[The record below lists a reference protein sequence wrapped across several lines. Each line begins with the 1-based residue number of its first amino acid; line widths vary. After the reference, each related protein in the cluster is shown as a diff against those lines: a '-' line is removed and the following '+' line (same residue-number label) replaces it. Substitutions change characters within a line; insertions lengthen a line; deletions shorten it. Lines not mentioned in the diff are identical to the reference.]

1 MTAFHAQT
9 EQVLIGLLL
18 QFVVILAAAR
28 LGGRLGARLGQSQS
42 VSEILAGLM
51 LGPSCL
57 GLVAPGAFRALFP
70 SDGPSILPYFSHL
83 GLVLALFLIGAS
95 FDFSHL
101 RGHSARSGALAIATL
116 VAPIAAGFALS
127 SPLREAMPGEGSSL
141 AWSLFLGLVLGIT
154 AIPILGRIL
163 VEVGLHA
170 HPVGVLA
177 IATGAGKDVFTWLT
191 LIVAL
196 GVAKPP
202 LDWGAFL
209 GTVLGALALM
219 GCAAFVGRPALRWL
233 TRSWDEDPATLS
245 PNVVVVL
252 LGATFL
258 AAAASASLHLFA
270 IFGAFLSGVTVSTH
284 PALARAMQGR
294 FHDLVMLFLLPV
306 FFASTGLRTDLS
318 LLAGG
323 LWVWVPVVTLVGS
336 LATGGVAVLIARA
349 SGMSWAAAAAV
360 GVSLNTPGLM
370 ALILL
375 NVGRD
380 AGVVP
385 PDAFAV
391 LMAAAMLRNL
401 LTVPTLRSL
410 RPRLEAER
418 DGGLAA

>member
-9 EQVLIGLLL
+9 EHVLVGLLV
-18 QFVVILAAAR
+18 QFVVILGAAR
-28 LGGRLGARLGQSQS
+28 IGGRLGVRLGQSQS

-57 GLVAPGAFRALFP
+57 GWFAPGVFGAVFP

-83 GLVLALFLIGAS
+83 GLILALFLIGAS
-95 FDFSHL
+95 FDFAHL
-101 RGHSARSGALAIATL
+101 RGQSSRSGALAAGTL
-116 VAPIAAGFALS
+116 LAPLALGFVLGP
-127 SPLREAMPGEGSSL
+127 PLRAAMPGESSPL
-141 AWSLFLGLVLGIT
+141 AWALFLGLVLGIT

-163 VEVGLHA
+163 VEVDLHR

-191 LIVAL
+191 LILAL
-196 GVAKPP
+196 GVARPP
-202 LDWGAFL
+202 LDVGAFL
-209 GTVLGALALM
+209 GTVVGAGALVLVVL
-219 GCAAFVGRPALRWL
+219 GLGRRWVAWL
-233 TRSWDEDPATLS
+233 ASDWDGEPGTLS
-245 PNVVVVL
+245 ANVIVSL
-252 LGATFL
+252 LAATFL
-258 AAAASASLHLFA
+258 SAAASASLHLFA
-270 IFGAFLSGVTVSTH
+270 IFGAFLSGVAVSSH
-284 PALARAMQGR
+284 RALAAAVTTRLQ
-294 FHDLVMLFLLPV
+294 DLVMLFLLPV
-306 FFASTGLRTDLS
+306 FFASTGLRTDLT

-323 LWVWVPVVTLVGS
+323 LWVWVPVVTLLGTA
-336 LATGGVAVLIARA
+336 ATGGVAAGIARVSGLPWA
-349 SGMSWAAAAAV
+349 SSVAL

-401 LTVPTLRSL
+401 LTVPVLRGLAS
-410 RPRLEAER
+410 RVEAER
-418 DGGLAA
+418 SHFGSA